1 MQVCV
6 QYTVYDWYTCSTVM
20 SFAISDR
27 FSFISCWYLNIIW
40 GLIIWSIGEFGIKS
54 RPLHLLPGKGGCLR
68 PGGKGW
74 FCRLNRSFHFL
85 ERKANWSSQGYQQC
99 KGDLRVRQ
107 DLLCRL
113 GNLGDQLVG
122 GWIEHINP
130 PGQET
135 QLSIKKI
142 YSRLLTLPSS
152 PYTMG
157 SGDLN

>member
-1 MQVCV
+1 MEKA
-6 QYTVYDWYTCSTVM
+6 DFADSTARSISLRERQTEAVR
-20 SFAISDR
+20 AINNVKDS
-27 FSFISCWYLNIIW
+27 
-40 GLIIWSIGEFGIKS
+40 
-54 RPLHLLPGKGGCLR
+54 
-68 PGGKGW
+68 
-74 FCRLNRSFHFL
+74 
-85 ERKANWSSQGYQQC
+85 
-99 KGDLRVRQ
+99 GDLRVRQ

-142 YSRLLTLPSS
+142 YSGLLTLPSS

>member
-1 MQVCV
+1 MEKA
-6 QYTVYDWYTCSTVM
+6 DFADSTAR
-20 SFAISDR
+20 SIS
-27 FSFISCWYLNIIW
+27 
-40 GLIIWSIGEFGIKS
+40 
-54 RPLHLLPGKGGCLR
+54 LR
-68 PGGKGW
+68 
-74 FCRLNRSFHFL
+74 
-85 ERKANWSSQGYQQC
+85 ERQTEADINNVKDS
-99 KGDLRVRQ
+99 GDLRVRQ

-157 SGDLN
+157 SGDQMKIHNLN